1 MLTSSNSN
9 SGTGAERETH
19 ASAQIPQLAAT
30 LKAAGDP
37 LRLEILRL
45 LSQDSYSVLELCRI
59 FDLRQPA
66 LSHHLKV
73 LAQAGLVSKRRE
85 GNNLFY
91 RRTAGNELLQQLF
104 TGLDQLPLNES
115 RATTVAQI
123 AAERAEASRRF
134 FADYGNRFRE
144 QQELIASYSVYG
156 PQVAQLLKP
165 GRHALEV
172 GPGEGEFLEELAS
185 RFGTVTALDLSETM
199 LERAQA
205 FADDKGLQNIEFVC
219 DDTRAAASRPESADC
234 IVVNMVLHHTPEPAQ
249 IFHDLQ
255 KSLKPGGQLL
265 ITELHDHGQDWA
277 RDACGDLWLG
287 FAPQQLVEWAADAGL
302 AKGRSVHS
310 ALRNGFQIQIQEF
323 LKL

>member
-1 MLTSSNSN
+1 MLESNSA
-9 SGTGAERETH
+9 SSQPAGDDKQH
-19 ASAQIPQLAAT
+19 ASDQIPQLAAT

-45 LSQDSYSVLELCRI
+45 LAQDSYSVLELCHI

-73 LAQAGLVSKRRE
+73 LSQAGLVSKRRE

-91 RRTAGNELLQQLF
+91 RRTANSDLLQQLF
-104 TGLDQLPLNES
+104 SGLDQLPLGAD
-115 RATTVAQI
+115 RAATVAQV

-185 RFGTVTALDLSETM
+185 RFGTVTALDLSQTM

-205 FADDKGLQNIEFVC
+205 FSDDKGLQNIEFVC
-219 DDTRAAASRPESADC
+219 DDTRAAAARPESADC
-234 IVVNMVLHHTPEPAQ
+234 IVVNMVLHHTPDPAQ

-255 KSLKPGGQLL
+255 KSLRAGGQLL
-265 ITELHDHGQDWA
+265 ITDLHDHAQDWA

-287 FAPQQLVEWAADAGL
+287 FTPQQLVEWAADAGL
-302 AKGRSVHS
+302 GKGRSVHS

-323 LKL
+323 VKP

>member
-1 MLTSSNSN
+1 MLKSDSTAVQSQPADSD
-9 SGTGAERETH
+9 
-19 ASAQIPQLAAT
+19 SALPQLAAT

-59 FDLRQPA
+59 FELRQPA

-91 RRTAGNELLQQLF
+91 RRTGSSPLLQRLF
-104 TGLDQLPLNES
+104 ASLDQLPLTES
-115 RATTVAQI
+115 RAEAVGQI

-165 GRHALEV
+165 GRHAIEV

-185 RFGTVTALDLSETM
+185 RFATVTALDLSATM

-205 FADDKGLQNIEFVC
+205 FADERALANIEFVC
-219 DDTRAAASRPESADC
+219 GDTRTAAARPGSADS

-249 IFHDLQ
+249 ILRDLQ
-255 KSLKPGGQLL
+255 AALKSGGQLL
-265 ITELHDHGQDWA
+265 VAELQDHRQDWA
-277 RDACGDLWLG
+277 REACGDLWLG
-287 FAPQQLVEWAADAGL
+287 FAPEQLSSWAEEAGL
-302 AKGRSVHS
+302 DNGRSVYS
-310 ALRNGFQIQIQEF
+310 ALRNGFQIQIREF
-323 LKL
+323 IKP

>member
-1 MLTSSNSN
+1 MPDSSNAL
-9 SGTGAERETH
+9 SGQQPLHRD
-19 ASAQIPQLAAT
+19 QIPQLAAT

-45 LSQDSYSVLELCRI
+45 LAQDSYSVLELCRI

-91 RRTAGNELLQQLF
+91 RRTAGSELLQQLF
-104 TGLDQLPLNES
+104 AGLDLLPLPEF
-115 RATTVAQI
+115 RAETVALI

-185 RFGTVTALDLSETM
+185 RFGTVTALDLSENM
-199 LERAQA
+199 LERAQE
-205 FADDKGLQNIEFVC
+205 FADEKGLQNIEFVC

-255 KSLKPGGQLL
+255 KSLKVGGQLL
-265 ITELHDHGQDWA
+265 ITELHDHTQDWA

-287 FAPQQLVEWAADAGL
+287 FAPQQLVEWAAEVGL
-302 AKGRSVHS
+302 QKGRSVHS

-323 LKL
+323 VKS